1 MRRLF
6 SHIFPADTSNVRTVF
21 LCTRHV
27 QTWQLLGKGICT
39 QIFSHHSVSTY
50 SKMLRKTLQ
59 QLYLIKN
66 TSVTIIR
73 HQHAAQDVLGVAHL
87 PPRYRVHG
95 IVSSTSSQAGLIAAQ
110 PRQSGRR
117 CASCC
122 CHRLCKATTLFCAGT
137 TFCSLHRLTLSST
150 RSTPIYFLR
159 FSLSNKK
166 RRDECFTYSLC
177 RITMFVINWCNT

>member
-1 MRRLF
+1 M
-6 SHIFPADTSNVRTVF
+6 HQTCPNMAVTTV
-21 LCTRHV
+21 
-27 QTWQLLGKGICT
+27 LGKGICT

-117 CASCC
+117 CASCY
-122 CHRLCKATTLFCAGT
+122 CHRLCKATTLFCVRFNYNLVAASSY
-137 TFCSLHRLTLSST
+137 TFFNTLHAH
-150 RSTPIYFLR
+150 IF
-159 FSLSNKK
+159 FAFFFI
-166 RRDECFTYSLC
+166 E
-177 RITMFVINWCNT
+177 